1 MSVFTHTRQA
11 LSLLPSR
18 RSFCPH
24 RFSFSIRHLQLV
36 NPDSCIQSL
45 WPCGVT
51 ACGRVLGHPMSV
63 VWTLLPPRSIPPL
76 MSPDHIPYPLVPP
89 RSQSLP
95 LYPLTPHPLDISPIP
110 SLTHPLFIPMSPLP
124 PSPPLPIPI
133 HPSPLPDITPSRTPL
148 TSLLS
153 PRHSATSP
161 PTLSFLRHPLV

>member
-95 LYPLTPHPLDISPIP
+95 LYPLTPHPLDFTSISPLTSPPPPLIFLPYHLSPTP
-110 SLTHPLFIPMSPLP
+110 SSSPCHLSP
-124 PSPPLPIPI
+124 PPLPSPSPSTH
-133 HPSPLPDITPSRTPL
+133 HPSLI
-148 TSLLS
+148 
-153 PRHSATSP
+153 SP
-161 PTLSFLRHPLV
+161 PHVPP